1 MDVPYQS
8 LWSTVIKQQ
17 RLFCLTFSNVKRH
30 YQLSS
35 VVIYH
40 ITSCSPVVRH
50 IESSIVVVCHISGC
64 YRVSLW
70 STVKKNPKIEDT
82 KWVFRYRESKR
93 DGQYKDKRTR
103 TKGQALIFTT
113 PHRNLNIELR
123 NLLRNR

>member
-50 IESSIVVVCHISGC
+50 IESSIVVACHISGC

-70 STVKKNPKIEDT
+70 STVKKTQRLKIPNGFSDT
-82 KWVFRYRESKR
+82 VNQRET
-93 DGQYKDKRTR
+93 DNTR
-103 TKGQALIFTT
+103 TKEQEQRDK
-113 PHRNLNIELR
+113 H
-123 NLLRNR
+123 